1 MTKDVSTFLSQFEE
15 LFDNAKLAVQALKE
29 LRAEYSEEQWESD
42 IEDKEFIMALVDNLM
57 DLEATVEDLEK

>member
-29 LRAEYSEEQWESD
+29 LRAEYSEEQWDSD
-42 IEDKEFIMALVDNLM
+42 IEDKEFIMALVDSLM

>member
-1 MTKDVSTFLSQFEE
+1 MTKDVSTFLNEFEE
-15 LFDNAKLAVQALKE
+15 LFDNAKLAVQALVE

-42 IEDKEFIMALVDNLM
+42 IEGKEFIRTLVENLM

>member
-1 MTKDVSTFLSQFEE
+1 MTKDVSTFLFQFEE

-57 DLEATVEDLEK
+57 DLEATVENLEK

>member
-1 MTKDVSTFLSQFEE
+1 MTKDVSTFLFQFEE
-15 LFDNAKLAVQALKE
+15 LFDNAKLAVQALVE

-57 DLEATVEDLEK
+57 DLEATVENLEK

>member
-1 MTKDVSTFLSQFEE
+1 MTKDVSTFLFQFEE

-42 IEDKEFIMALVDNLM
+42 IEGKEFIRTLVENLM

>member
-1 MTKDVSTFLSQFEE
+1 MTKDVSTFLNEFEE

-29 LRAEYSEEQWESD
+29 LRAEYSEEQWDSD
-42 IEDKEFIMALVDNLM
+42 IEDKEFIRTLVENLM

>member
-15 LFDNAKLAVQALKE
+15 LFVDAKLAVKALKE

-42 IEDKEFIMALVDNLM
+42 IEGKEFIRTLVENLM